1 MTCQIC
7 YDTFPDMYKVTC
19 GSTVD
24 HMICFGCEKQWR
36 EKMPV
41 REGERKMTCPTCRQV
56 ETSRTLESLQR
67 EVTALYGSRPAPS
80 STEEWQSAL
89 RVILRL
95 GPIHRALV
103 ARALLG
109 PTPLDEPAPAPA
121 PPAAPAP
128 AVPAARSTR
137 PPVRVFCESGR
148 DCRTMS
154 RIHDRT
160 KTHLKCRGCQ
170 VVACCSTCRV
180 CTGCRPLDA

>member
-24 HMICFGCEKQWR
+24 HMICFDCEKKWR

-41 REGERKMTCPTCRQV
+41 REGERKMTCPTCRQE
-56 ETSRTLESLQR
+56 ETARTVESLQR
-67 EVTALYGSRPAPS
+67 EVTALYPSRPGQS
-80 STEEWQSAL
+80 SIDDAL

-95 GPIHRALV
+95 GPSYRALIG
-103 ARALLG
+103 RNLLSTVQS
-109 PTPLDEPAPAPA
+109 PSAAA
-121 PPAAPAP
+121 PAAPVP
-128 AVPAARSTR
+128 AVPTVPPVPVTRSTR
-137 PPVRVFCESGR
+137 PPPRVFCESGR
-148 DCRTMS
+148 DCRTVS

-170 VVACCSTCRV
+170 IVPCCATCRR
-180 CTGCRPLDA
+180 CTGCQPLRTF